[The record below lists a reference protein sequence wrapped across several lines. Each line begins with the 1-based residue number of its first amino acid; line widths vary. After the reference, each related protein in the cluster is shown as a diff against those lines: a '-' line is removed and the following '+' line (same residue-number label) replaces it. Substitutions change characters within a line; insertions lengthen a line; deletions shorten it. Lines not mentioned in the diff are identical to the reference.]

1 MQDRIGAKEILP
13 EELPPL
19 SGWSSWESVMRQA
32 LELAAEAE
40 QQGEVPVGAML
51 LDTQGNILGQSG
63 NRCVTTNDPTAHAEI
78 LALRQAAQKCQN
90 YRLPET
96 ILVCTLEPCLMCL
109 GALIWA
115 RVAGLIFAATDTKAG
130 AVVSKMDG
138 ANLPWPNHHFWF
150 SQGLLADAS
159 ANMLK
164 TFFKRRRK
172 ER

>member
-1 MQDRIGAKEILP
+1 MNAQEIPTLQ
-13 EELPPL
+13 LPPL
-19 SGWSSWESVMRQA
+19 AGWKSWQEVMERA
-32 LELAAEAE
+32 LELAAYAE
-40 QQGEVPVGAML
+40 QKGEVPVGALL
-51 LDTQGNILGQSG
+51 LDAKGNILGEGSNG
-63 NRCVTTNDPTAHAEI
+63 CITGNDPTAHAEI
-78 LALRQAAQKCQN
+78 LALRQAAQRCKN

-138 ANLPWPNHHFWF
+138 AGLPWPNHHFWF

-164 TFFKRRRK
+164 TFFQRRRK

>member
-1 MQDRIGAKEILP
+1 ME
-13 EELPPL
+13 
-19 SGWSSWESVMRQA
+19 QA
-32 LELAAEAE
+32 LELAAKAE
-40 QQGEVPVGAML
+40 QKGEVPVGAL
-51 LDTQGNILGQSG
+51 VLDTKGNVLGRG
-63 NRCVTTNDPTAHAEI
+63 ANRCITENDPTAHAEI

-109 GALIWA
+109 GALICA

-138 ANLPWPNHHFWF
+138 ASLPWPNHHFWF

-159 ANMLK
+159 SNMLK
-164 TFFKRRRK
+164 TFFKYRRK